1 MKKLFV
7 ILSIFML
14 VGSML
19 VPAAMAFDTS
29 SGTELQPAYD
39 AISQGIGGYWGMTFA
54 IVAVAVG
61 LFLAWQFRNVLIFLG
76 GIVAAVLVP
85 HIVTIITNMGA
96 CF

>member
-19 VPAAMAFDTS
+19 VPAVAFDTS
-29 SGTELQPAYD
+29 SGTELQSAYD
-39 AISQGIGGYWGMTFA
+39 TISQGIGGYWGMTFA
-54 IVAVAVG
+54 LVAIAVG
-61 LFLAWQFRNVLIFLG
+61 LFLAWQFRNVLIFFG

-85 HIVTIITNMGA
+85 HIVTIVSNMGA

>member
-19 VPAAMAFDTS
+19 VPAAMAFNSS

-39 AISQGIGGYWGMTFA
+39 AISQGIGGTWGMTFA
-54 IVAVAVG
+54 LVAIAVG
-61 LFLAWQFRNVLIFLG
+61 LFLAWQFRNVLIFFG
-76 GIVAAVLVP
+76 GLVAAVLVP
-85 HIVTIITNMGA
+85 HLVTIVSNMGA

>member
-14 VGSML
+14 VESML

-29 SGTELQPAYD
+29 TGTELQSAYD
-39 AISQGIGGYWGMTFA
+39 TISQGIGGYWGMTFA
-54 IVAVAVG
+54 LVAIAVG
-61 LFLAWQFRNVLIFLG
+61 LFLAWQFRNVLVFLG
-76 GIVAAVLVP
+76 SIVAAVLVP
-85 HIVTIITNMGA
+85 HLVTIVSNMGA